1 MGKQISTDFSYQ
13 RHLSTHIKFRGNRI
27 FFTYLVHFQIFSVS
41 LQQNKEKMNILEI
54 QNCTICYQNGR
65 PAVSD
70 VSLSVSEGEIVS
82 IVGESGSGKT
92 TLIRAI
98 LGLLPAGGR
107 ITGGSVLFNGRDL
120 VKLREQELQDIRGRD
135 IAMIFQD
142 VGAALDPIEKIKR
155 QYAEAIAVHEKQS
168 KQTYFERAVGMLQKM
183 HLTDP
188 KRVMDAYPFELS
200 GGMKQR
206 VGIAMGMTAQ
216 PKLLLADEP
225 TSALDV
231 TIQAQVVHELKEL
244 RRKYGTT
251 IILVTHNMGVAS
263 YLSDK
268 IGVMCKSRLV
278 EFGSRDEIIYHP
290 KETYT
295 KELLEAVPKL
305 GGRRFAG

>member
-1 MGKQISTDFSYQ
+1 MLDVQDITVAYSSNAEPTIEGF
-13 RHLSTHIKFRGNRI
+13 HL
-27 FFTYLVHFQIFSVS
+27 
-41 LQQNKEKMNILEI
+41 KMK
-54 QNCTICYQNGR
+54 
-65 PAVSD
+65 P
-70 VSLSVSEGEIVS
+70 GEICS

-98 LGLLPAGGR
+98 LGLLPPGGKV
-107 ITGGSVLFNGRDL
+107 TGGSILFGGRDL
-120 VKLREQELQDIRGRD
+120 VKMKEQEIQKIRGHD

-142 VGAALDPIEKIKR
+142 VGAALDPIQKIKT
-155 QYAEAIAVHEKQS
+155 QYSESIAVHEKKS
-168 KQTYFERAVGMLQKM
+168 AKEYFELAVSMLKKM
-183 HLTDP
+183 HLTDT
-188 KRVMDAYPFELS
+188 KRVMESYPFELS

-231 TIQAQVVHELKEL
+231 TIQAQVVHEMKEL
-244 RRKYGTT
+244 RDRYGTT

-268 IGVMCKSRLV
+268 IGVMCRSHLV

-290 KETYT
+290 KEQYT
-295 KELLEAVPKL
+295 KDLLEAVPKL
-305 GGRRFAG
+305 GGKRFAR

>member
-1 MGKQISTDFSYQ
+1 
-13 RHLSTHIKFRGNRI
+13 
-27 FFTYLVHFQIFSVS
+27 
-41 LQQNKEKMNILEI
+41 MNILEI
-54 QNCTICYQNGR
+54 QNCTICYQNGT

-98 LGLLPAGGR
+98 LGLLPPGGKV
-107 ITGGSVLFNGRDL
+107 TGGSILFGGRDL
-120 VKLREQELQDIRGRD
+120 VKMKEQEIQEIRGHD

-142 VGAALDPIEKIKR
+142 VGAALDPIQKIKT
-155 QYAEAIAVHEKQS
+155 QY
-168 KQTYFERAVGMLQKM
+168 MLKKM
-183 HLTDP
+183 HLTDT
-188 KRVMDAYPFELS
+188 KRVMESYPFELS

-231 TIQAQVVHELKEL
+231 TIQAQVVHEMKEL
-244 RRKYGTT
+244 RDRYGTT

-268 IGVMCKSRLV
+268 IGVMCRSHLV

-290 KETYT
+290 KEQYT
-295 KELLEAVPKL
+295 KDLLEAVPKL
-305 GGRRFAG
+305 GGKRFAR

>member
-1 MGKQISTDFSYQ
+1 
-13 RHLSTHIKFRGNRI
+13 
-27 FFTYLVHFQIFSVS
+27 
-41 LQQNKEKMNILEI
+41 MNILEI

-120 VKLREQELQDIRGRD
+120 VKLREQELQDIRGRE

-155 QYAEAIAVHEKQS
+155 QYAEAIAVHEKQP

-231 TIQAQVVHELKEL
+231 TIQAQIVRQMMQL
-244 RRKYGTT
+244 RDEYNTG
-251 IILVTHNMGVAS
+251 IIVVTHNLGVAA
-263 YLSDK
+263 YMSDYIIVMKHGK
-268 IGVMCKSRLV
+268 IEDQGTREYIL
-278 EFGSRDEIIYHP
+278 
-290 KETYT
+290 KESKNEYT
-295 KELLEAVPKL
+295 RKLLDAVPSL
-305 GGRRFAG
+305 GGEFYV

>member
-1 MGKQISTDFSYQ
+1 MKLLEVENLTVQYPGSANPACKVS
-13 RHLSTHIKFRGNRI
+13 
-27 FFTYLVHFQIFSVS
+27 FQV
-41 LQQNKEKMNILEI
+41 
-54 QNCTICYQNGR
+54 
-65 PAVSD
+65 
-70 VSLSVSEGEIVS
+70 
-82 IVGESGSGKT
+82 ESGELLGIAGASGAGKST
-92 TLIRAI
+92 AMLALMGI
-98 LGLLPAGGR
+98 LPEQVQ
-107 ITGGSVLFNGRDL
+107 ITSE
-120 VKLREQELQDIRGRD
+120 KLKQHGTK
-135 IAMIFQD
+135 AMIFQD
-142 VGAALDPIEKIKR
+142 ASASLNPLVRVGKQLTETILAHQRCTGK
-155 QYAEAIAVHEKQS
+155 EAR
-168 KQTYFERAVGMLQKM
+168 ERAETLLDEVGIQ
-183 HLTDP
+183 DP
-188 KRVMDAYPFELS
+188 GQRMKQYPFELS

-216 PKLLLADEP
+216 PRLLLADEP

>member
-1 MGKQISTDFSYQ
+1 
-13 RHLSTHIKFRGNRI
+13 
-27 FFTYLVHFQIFSVS
+27 
-41 LQQNKEKMNILEI
+41 MNMLEI
-54 QNCTICYQNGR
+54 QNCTICYQNGA

-98 LGLLPAGGR
+98 LGLLPPGGKV
-107 ITGGSVLFNGRDL
+107 TGGSILFNGRDL
-120 VKLREQELQDIRGRD
+120 VKLKEREMQEIRGRE

-142 VGAALDPIEKIKR
+142 VGAALDPIQKIKT
-155 QYAEAIAVHEKQS
+155 QYSESIAVHEKKS
-168 KQTYFERAVGMLQKM
+168 AKEYFEQAVSMLRKM
-183 HLTDP
+183 HLTDT

-231 TIQAQVVHELKEL
+231 TIQAQVVHEMKEL
-244 RRKYGTT
+244 RDRYGTT

-268 IGVMCKSRLV
+268 IGVMCHSRLV

-290 KETYT
+290 KEQYT
-295 KELLEAVPKL
+295 KDLLEAVPKL
-305 GGRRFAG
+305 GGKRFAR

>member
-1 MGKQISTDFSYQ
+1 MGGCPLTAMS
-13 RHLSTHIKFRGNRI
+13 
-27 FFTYLVHFQIFSVS
+27 
-41 LQQNKEKMNILEI
+41 ILDI
-54 QNCTICYQNGR
+54 QNCTICYQNGT

-70 VSLSVSEGEIVS
+70 VSLSVSEREIVS

-98 LGLLPAGGR
+98 LGLLPPGGR
-107 ITGGSVLFNGRDL
+107 VTEGKILLDGKDL
-120 VKLREQELQDIRGRD
+120 VKAGEREMEGIRGRD

-142 VGAALDPIEKIKR
+142 AGAALDPIQRIR
-155 QYAEAIAVHEKQS
+155 TQYEETIAVHERLPRREYDS
-168 KQTYFERAVGMLQKM
+168 RAVNMLRRM
-183 HLTDP
+183 HLTDTQ
-188 KRVMDAYPFELS
+188 RVMAAYPFELS

-231 TIQAQVVHELKEL
+231 TIQAQVVHQMKQL
-244 RRKYGTT
+244 RDQYGAT

-268 IGVMCKSRLV
+268 IGVMRQSRLV
-278 EFGSRDEIIYHP
+278 EFGPRDEIIYAP
-290 KETYT
+290 KEQYT
-295 KELLEAVPKL
+295 RDLLEAVPKL
-305 GGRRFAG
+305 GGKRFAK

>member
-1 MGKQISTDFSYQ
+1 MLDVQDITVAYSSNAEPTIEGF
-13 RHLSTHIKFRGNRI
+13 HLEMK
-27 FFTYLVHFQIFSVS
+27 
-41 LQQNKEKMNILEI
+41 
-54 QNCTICYQNGR
+54 
-65 PAVSD
+65 P
-70 VSLSVSEGEIVS
+70 GEICS

-98 LGLLPAGGR
+98 LGLLPPGGKV
-107 ITGGSVLFNGRDL
+107 TGGSILFGGRDL
-120 VKLREQELQDIRGRD
+120 VKMKEQEIQKIRGHD

-142 VGAALDPIEKIKR
+142 VGAALDPIQKIKT
-155 QYAEAIAVHEKQS
+155 QYSESIAVHEKKS
-168 KQTYFERAVGMLQKM
+168 AKEYFELAVSMLKKM
-183 HLTDP
+183 HLTDT
-188 KRVMDAYPFELS
+188 KRVMESYPFELS

-231 TIQAQVVHELKEL
+231 TIQAQVVHEMKEL
-244 RRKYGTT
+244 RDRYGTT

-268 IGVMCKSRLV
+268 IGVMCRSHLV

-290 KETYT
+290 KEQYT
-295 KELLEAVPKL
+295 KDLLEAVPKL
-305 GGRRFAG
+305 GGKRFAR

>member
-1 MGKQISTDFSYQ
+1 M
-13 RHLSTHIKFRGNRI
+13 
-27 FFTYLVHFQIFSVS
+27 S
-41 LQQNKEKMNILEI
+41 LLEI
-54 QNCTICYQNGR
+54 RNCTIRYQNGA

-70 VSLSVSEGEIVS
+70 VSLSVEKGEIVS

-98 LGLLPAGGR
+98 LGLLPPGGKV
-107 ITGGSVLFNGRDL
+107 TGGQIILDGKDLLKASEKEMESV
-120 VKLREQELQDIRGRD
+120 RGRD

-142 VGAALDPIEKIKR
+142 VGLSMDPVKTVKN
-155 QYAEAIAVHEKQS
+155 QYEESIRVHEKLS
-168 KQTYFERAVGMLQKM
+168 RKSCFEKAVSMLRKM

-188 KRVMDAYPFELS
+188 NRVMVSYPFELS

-244 RRKYGTT
+244 RDTYGAT

-268 IGVMCKSRLV
+268 IGVMRMSRMV
-278 EFGSRDEIIYHP
+278 EFGTRDEIIFSP
-290 KETYT
+290 KEQYT
-295 KELLEAVPKL
+295 KDLMDAVPKM
-305 GGRRFAG
+305 GGKRFAK

>member
-1 MGKQISTDFSYQ
+1 M
-13 RHLSTHIKFRGNRI
+13 
-27 FFTYLVHFQIFSVS
+27 
-41 LQQNKEKMNILEI
+41 
-54 QNCTICYQNGR
+54 
-65 PAVSD
+65 
-70 VSLSVSEGEIVS
+70 
-82 IVGESGSGKT
+82 
-92 TLIRAI
+92 
-98 LGLLPAGGR
+98 
-107 ITGGSVLFNGRDL
+107 
-120 VKLREQELQDIRGRD
+120 REQELQDIRGRE

-155 QYAEAIAVHEKQS
+155 QYAEAIAVHEKQP

-216 PKLLLADEP
+216 PRLLLADEP

-263 YLSDK
+263 FLSDK
-268 IGVMCKSRLV
+268 IGVMCKSQLV

-295 KELLEAVPKL
+295 KELLKAVPKL

>member
-1 MGKQISTDFSYQ
+1 
-13 RHLSTHIKFRGNRI
+13 
-27 FFTYLVHFQIFSVS
+27 
-41 LQQNKEKMNILEI
+41 MNILEI

-98 LGLLPAGGR
+98 LGLLPAGGK
-107 ITGGSVLFNGRDL
+107 ITGGSICFDGRDL
-120 VKLREQELQDIRGRD
+120 TKLREQELQDIRGRE

-142 VGAALDPIEKIKR
+142 VGAALDPIEKIKS
-155 QYAEAIAVHEKQS
+155 QYAEAIAVHEKQP
-168 KQTYFERAVGMLQKM
+168 KRTYFERAVGMLQKM

-268 IGVMCKSRLV
+268 IGVMCKSKLV

-290 KETYT
+290 QEIYT

-305 GGRRFAG
+305 GGRRFAE

>member
-1 MGKQISTDFSYQ
+1 
-13 RHLSTHIKFRGNRI
+13 
-27 FFTYLVHFQIFSVS
+27 
-41 LQQNKEKMNILEI
+41 MNILEI

-120 VKLREQELQDIRGRD
+120 VKLREQELQDIRGRE

-168 KQTYFERAVGMLQKM
+168 KQTCFERAIGMLQKM

-216 PKLLLADEP
+216 PKLLLE
-225 TSALDV
+225 
-231 TIQAQVVHELKEL
+231 
-244 RRKYGTT
+244 
-251 IILVTHNMGVAS
+251 
-263 YLSDK
+263 
-268 IGVMCKSRLV
+268 IGRAHV
-278 EFGSRDEIIYHP
+278 
-290 KETYT
+290 
-295 KELLEAVPKL
+295 
-305 GGRRFAG
+305 

>member
-1 MGKQISTDFSYQ
+1 
-13 RHLSTHIKFRGNRI
+13 
-27 FFTYLVHFQIFSVS
+27 
-41 LQQNKEKMNILEI
+41 MNILEI

-70 VSLSVSEGEIVS
+70 ASLSVSEGEIVS

-107 ITGGSVLFNGRDL
+107 ITGGSILFNGRDL
-120 VKLREQELQDIRGRD
+120 VKMREQELQDIRGRE

-155 QYAEAIAVHEKQS
+155 QYAEAIAVHEKQP

-216 PKLLLADEP
+216 PRLLLADEP

-268 IGVMCKSRLV
+268 IGVCKSRLV

-295 KELLEAVPKL
+295 KELLKAVPKL

>member
-1 MGKQISTDFSYQ
+1 MLDVQDITVAYSSNAEPTIEGF
-13 RHLSTHIKFRGNRI
+13 HL
-27 FFTYLVHFQIFSVS
+27 
-41 LQQNKEKMNILEI
+41 KMK
-54 QNCTICYQNGR
+54 
-65 PAVSD
+65 P
-70 VSLSVSEGEIVS
+70 GEICS

-98 LGLLPAGGR
+98 LGLLPPGGKV
-107 ITGGSVLFNGRDL
+107 TGGSILFGGRDL
-120 VKLREQELQDIRGRD
+120 VKMKEQEIQEIRGHD

-142 VGAALDPIEKIKR
+142 VGAALDPIQKIKT
-155 QYAEAIAVHEKQS
+155 QYSESIAVHEKKS
-168 KQTYFERAVGMLQKM
+168 AKEYFEQAVSMLKKM
-183 HLTDP
+183 HLTDT
-188 KRVMDAYPFELS
+188 KRVMESYPFELS

-231 TIQAQVVHELKEL
+231 TIQAQVVHEMKEL
-244 RRKYGTT
+244 RDRYGTT

-268 IGVMCKSRLV
+268 IGVMCRSHLV

-290 KETYT
+290 KEQYT
-295 KELLEAVPKL
+295 KDLLEAVPKL
-305 GGRRFAG
+305 GGKRFAR